1 MSRYEYRVR
10 WPCWLFRLTT
20 QTMANMPRLAVSSRG
35 DVARSCRLPARILL
49 ALLAKVGADAGQ
61 LRITHTVAS
70 IVQPAAHRLYGQLM
84 RRVGRGLRYAVWP
97 CWARDRQPYGAG
109 PSRRHADDVT
119 SGSKCS

>member
-70 IVQPAAHRLYGQLM
+70 IVQPAAHGLYG
-84 RRVGRGLRYAVWP
+84 
-97 CWARDRQPYGAG
+97 
-109 PSRRHADDVT
+109 
-119 SGSKCS
+119 